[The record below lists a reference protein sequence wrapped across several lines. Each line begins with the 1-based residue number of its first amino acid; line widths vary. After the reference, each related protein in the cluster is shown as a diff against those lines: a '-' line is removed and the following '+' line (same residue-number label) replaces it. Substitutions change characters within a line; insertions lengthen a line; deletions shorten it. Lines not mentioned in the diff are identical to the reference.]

1 MTFYKILLALLKVK
15 QSVQVVVSVLSK
27 DCLTPTF
34 VRAKQVKYAAIRTH
48 KCPEIKA

>member
-27 DCLTPTF
+27 DCLAPTF
-34 VRAKQVKYAAIRTH
+34 VRAKQVKYVAIRTH